1 MNNTDIPIWVEL
13 EEHEGTHMLDIP
25 LSVLI
30 EPRFYSYG
38 KRYALESLASSWFEP
53 RLETST
59 LEDAKAFIVLSI
71 LDKVDELMRNYH
83 MESNKA
89 RAERYMF
96 DDESLFGYDKK
107 EWVST
112 YEASYKQ
119 LQSLL
124 PSIVKYL
131 DDTPS
136 SELHTPNKW
145 ARRTITKHTY
155 GTDNQ

>member
-1 MNNTDIPIWVEL
+1 MNNTDIPVWYEAGAYGDAHI
-13 EEHEGTHMLDIP
+13 LDIP
-25 LSVLI
+25 LHVLI

-38 KRYALESLASSWFEP
+38 KRYALESLASGWLDS
-53 RLETST
+53 RLETVT
-59 LEDAKAFIVLSI
+59 LEDAKAFIVLAI

-96 DDESLFGYDKK
+96 DDESLFGYDKD

-112 YEASYKQ
+112 YESSYKQ

-145 ARRTITKHTY
+145 AMRTITKHTY
-155 GTDNQ
+155 VLQ

>member
-1 MNNTDIPIWVEL
+1 MNTTDIPVWVEL
-13 EEHEGTHMLDIP
+13 EEQDDTHMLDIP

-38 KRYALESLASSWFEP
+38 KRYALESLASGWLGL
-53 RLETST
+53 RLETVT
-59 LEDAKAFIVLSI
+59 LEDAKAFIVLMT
-71 LDKVDELMRNYH
+71 LDKVDDLMRNYH

-89 RAERYMF
+89 SAERYMF
-96 DDESLFGYDKK
+96 DDESLFGYDKN

-112 YEASYKQ
+112 YESSYKQ

-124 PSIVKYL
+124 PSIAKYL

-145 ARRTITKHTY
+145 ARRTITKH
-155 GTDNQ
+155 GSDNL

>member
-1 MNNTDIPIWVEL
+1 MNNTDIPVWVEL
-13 EEHEGTHMLDIP
+13 EEHKDTHMLDIP
-25 LSVLI
+25 LHVMV

-38 KRYALESLASSWFEP
+38 KRYALESLASGWLGL

-59 LEDAKAFIVLSI
+59 LEDAKAFIVLSM
-71 LDKVDELMRNYH
+71 LDKVGELLRNYH
-83 MESNKA
+83 MRSNKNLA
-89 RAERYMF
+89 QKYME
-96 DDESLFGYDKK
+96 DDESLFGYDKD

-112 YEASYKQ
+112 YESSYKQ

-124 PSIVKYL
+124 PSIAKYL

-145 ARRTITKHTY
+145 ARRTITKHNY
-155 GTDNQ
+155 GTDNI